1 MRKYISVI
9 LSVVIIMSSVFGISV
24 LGQDQSY
31 LKFSKSTAWE
41 LETAPTVMPETIEVW
56 FNVDP
61 NNTSETI
68 SIFGNAG
75 RNVTYIPQIE
85 LWLGRKEDSATGDVY
100 YLPRMEYYNV
110 RDWGYENKGK
120 AYYLNNCVINPGEWN
135 HLVVTRDASAGKLYC
150 YLNNSLVQTALDV
163 NLKFEPF
170 VTDDTYVVGGRLE
183 TPNNS
188 YFNGDIASIAVYSDT
203 RTKTEVS
210 NSYSATS
217 TSKDLTDAVAVNDS
231 ALICAYDL
239 YASLDCKKI
248 ENAKTGGTAL
258 IENMWVESSDPTDYA
273 YSFAVVGDTQKTN
286 EYDVQ
291 KGTDYLGGLY
301 NYINNNAADKK
312 IAHVFGLG
320 DITDDY
326 RVEEWEH
333 VRKSTDALTVPYS
346 MLHGNHDPEDMF
358 NTYYG
363 AGTPYAAQVA
373 GHYGT
378 TYTHTYHTFTAGATN
393 YLVVAFGWD
402 PNDAELDWANKVI
415 ESHPNHSVIVTTHAY
430 LFRDGERITKENS
443 TLQYNDGNDIWN
455 ELIKHHENI
464 VLVIGGHDVNDR
476 IMMKQSVGDKGNTVT
491 ELLINPQGMD
501 EKLAKAGDIP
511 TAMVAMLYF
520 SEDGKNVDV
529 RYYSTSKE
537 TYFKN
542 NNQFSFSLE
551 RHIGT
556 KGNPV
561 VMGSTN
567 QPVVTPVTDGVDF
580 YKDHTVKATFT
591 GALEGSIKTYS
602 NATTAYSSEP
612 GTYYGSTPGSLAVT
626 LNGFTTGVEDKKY
639 GGAQVQPSSSASI
652 LPDNLEKASYA
663 FWVNVPEDLYMR
675 VYLFAYRH
683 NGTSGEISF
692 YSTEFKVNRGA
703 SIVEI
708 PLSNFTVSGDRYI
721 SSAKNLNI
729 FAHRFYFRSADT
741 DITGK
746 TVYIDNF
753 GIYQNKTAGFGSAE
767 HKDGVNI
774 VENFD
779 GATVG
784 ATNSDVWIHGTSE
797 NYISTEIVGE
807 VGADNAYAEG
817 GKGQS
822 LKVSTLSGVN
832 LNQYNRRFDL
842 PNFKDNLTDEYG
854 NFWGDEATLA
864 IWIKTNRAIDLK
876 VIAGASVKWNAS
888 TGANHWAC
896 ETRTVGAGESILRIP
911 VSAFKDKVSS
921 WSGYANA
928 PDWSSYIGRLVFY
941 VSTDTAGPLEMYI
954 DNIAVEY
961 PAIGDIS
968 LDGTRD
974 ILDIVKLHS
983 ALSNLSENDCYGK
996 SFEVGD
1002 ANSDGV
1008 VDEQDLIYLR
1018 TCNLGVTSYKTKFYE
1033 LVTGGPITDGSTD
1046 TYWSPATTDTT
1057 SIGIKTNNVTFN
1069 VIDIQEYLGFDD
1081 DEVIIVNDKE
1091 TTKGES
1097 DPNNYKYN
1105 SFVKEL
1111 IIEAKVDGKFTRL
1124 CKLDEVGTRSV
1135 LLDKNY
1141 TASEFRITATF
1152 TDARAG
1158 ISEISFR
1165 KVDSS
1170 ALSTTASTFRNVG
1183 YFTSGSL
1190 DMIRENSYDKLSGYT
1205 DVILFDYGSWNE
1217 KGEFLWGSMNENL
1230 DEDHFAATV
1239 DEIRAQVGENN
1250 IDIWFCLQNYDKKNV
1265 TDTETLFATEESREA
1280 LANFALSVC
1289 EKYNL
1294 AGVDIDYEYPGSIL
1308 AWRNYGEFLVLC
1320 AEKLHAKGYK
1330 LSAAISSFGVQNITA
1345 DVQGSLDY
1353 VNMMVYDLF
1362 DSVGR
1367 HSPYSLARRFKDYY
1381 TGLGFAPEKLVLGL
1395 PYYSRTYETVNNYH
1409 QIGGNGYRGLYD
1421 GIMGVDYTLLTDPSV
1436 NVVNS
1441 GAKQWTYYFNGAEM
1455 IEDKVLYALEKNMS
1469 GVFCWSMAVDVPT
1482 NNKKGIASL
1491 GQTVIDTINR
1501 FK

>member
-1 MRKYISVI
+1 MKKLISVA
-9 LSVVIIMSSVFGISV
+9 LSVLIILLSVFGV
-24 LGQDQSY
+24 NVMALENSY
-31 LKFSKSTAWE
+31 VKFSKLTSWE
-41 LETAPTVMPETIEVW
+41 LETAPDKMPETIEVW

-61 NNTSETI
+61 NNTSNTI

-75 RNVTYIPQIE
+75 QNVTYIPQIE
-85 LWLGRKEDSATGDVY
+85 LWLGRKVDSATGDVY

-110 RDWGYENKGK
+110 KDWGYENRGK
-120 AYYLNNCVINPGEWN
+120 AYYLNYCVINPGEWN

-150 YLNNSLVQTALDV
+150 YLNNSLVQTASNA

-170 VTDDTYVVGGRLE
+170 VTDDTYVVGGRLS

-188 YFNGDIASIAVYSDT
+188 YFNGEIASIAVYSDT
-203 RTKTEVS
+203 RKQSEIAS
-210 NSYSATS
+210 SYTATLS
-217 TSKDLTDAVAVNDS
+217 SKNLADAVAVNDS

-239 YASLDCKKI
+239 NVESDCKRI

-286 EYDVQ
+286 EYDVLN
-291 KGTDYLGGLY
+291 GTNYLGGLY
-301 NYINNNAADKK
+301 NYINNNATDKK

-346 MLHGNHDPEDMF
+346 MLHGNHDPEGMF

-464 VLVIGGHDVNDR
+464 VLVIGGHEVNDR

-501 EKLAKAGDIP
+501 EHLAKAGDIP

-520 SEDGKNVDV
+520 SADGKTVDV

-542 NNQFSFSLE
+542 NNQFTFTLE
-551 RHIGT
+551 KHIGNN
-556 KGNPV
+556 KNPV
-561 VMGSTN
+561 VMGTTN
-567 QPVVTPVTDGVDF
+567 EPIVLPVQSGVDF
-580 YKDHTVKATFT
+580 YSDFTTKATFT
-591 GALEGSIKTYS
+591 GALEGTRKTYS
-602 NATTAYSSEP
+602 AEIAYSSEA
-612 GTYYGSTPGSLAVT
+612 GTYYGNTQGSMAVT
-626 LNGFTTGVEDKKY
+626 VNGFTVAVDGKKY
-639 GGAQVQPSSSASI
+639 GGAQVQPSTSVSI
-652 LPDNLEKASYA
+652 LPDNLKNASYS
-663 FWVNVPEDLYMR
+663 FWVNAPEDLYMR
-675 VYLFAYRH
+675 VYLFAYKH
-683 NGTSGEISF
+683 NGASGEISF
-692 YSTEFKVNRGA
+692 YSTEFKVTKGA
-703 SIVEI
+703 NIVEI
-708 PLSNFTVSGDRYI
+708 PLSNFTVSGERYI
-721 SSAKNLNI
+721 DSTKNLNI

-746 TVYIDNF
+746 TIYLDNF
-753 GIYQNKTAGFGSAE
+753 GVYQNKTAGYGNAE
-767 HKDGVNI
+767 LREGVNV
-774 VENFD
+774 VESFD
-779 GATVG
+779 GATS
-784 ATNSDVWIHGTSE
+784 SDIFVHGTTPV
-797 NYISTEIVGE
+797 ISATLVGE
-807 VGADNAYAEG
+807 VGADNPNAEG

-822 LKVSTLSGVN
+822 LKVATISGQN
-832 LNQYNRRFDL
+832 LNGTNRRFDL

-896 ETRTVGAGESILRIP
+896 ETLTVGAGESILRIP
-911 VSAFKDKVSS
+911 ISAFKNKVSG

-961 PAIGDIS
+961 PTIGDVTQDDTI
-968 LDGTRD
+968 D
-974 ILDIVKLHS
+974 ILDIVKLN
-983 ALSNLSENDCYGK
+983 ATLSNLSEKDTYGR
-996 SFEVGD
+996 SFGVGD

-1033 LVTGGPITDGSTD
+1033 LVTGGSITDGSTD

-1057 SIGIKTNNVTFN
+1057 LIGIKTNKVTFN
-1069 VIDIQEYLGFDD
+1069 VIDLQEYLGFDD

-1135 LLDKNY
+1135 LLDKDY

-1152 TDARAG
+1152 TDARGG
-1158 ISEISFR
+1158 ISDISFR
-1165 KVDSS
+1165 KTDSA
-1170 ALSTTASTFRNVG
+1170 ALAETAEDFRNVG
-1183 YFTSGSL
+1183 YFTVGSI
-1190 DMIRENSYDKLSGYT
+1190 DMIRENSYDKLDGYT
-1205 DVILFDYGSWNE
+1205 DIIMFDYGCWNE
-1217 KGEFLWGSMNENL
+1217 KGEFIWGGMNPNYNE
-1230 DEDHFAATV
+1230 EHFAATLS
-1239 DEIRAQVGENN
+1239 EIKAQPGGSNL
-1250 IDIWFCLQNYDKKNV
+1250 DIWLCLQNYDKNNI
-1265 TDTETLFATEESREA
+1265 TDTSVLFATEESREN
-1280 LANFALSVC
+1280 LANFAVSVC

-1294 AGVDIDYEYPGSIL
+1294 AGVDIDYEYPENKT
-1308 AWRNYGEFLVLC
+1308 AWQNYGEFLVLC

-1330 LSAAISSFGVQNITA
+1330 MSAAISAFGVQNITA
-1345 DVQGSLDY
+1345 DVQNSLDY

-1362 DSVGR
+1362 DATDR
-1367 HSPYSLARRFKDYY
+1367 HSPYSLARRFYDYY
-1381 TGLGFAPEKLVLGL
+1381 TGLGFSTEQLVLGL
-1395 PYYSRTYETVNNYH
+1395 PYYSRTYETVDNYH

-1455 IEDKVLYALEKNMS
+1455 IEDKTLYAMEKGMS

-1482 NNKKGIASL
+1482 DNEKGIASL
-1491 GQTVIDTINR
+1491 AQTVIDTVNR